1 MSGRAIQ
8 KYNKYH
14 QWWSKTE
21 KYMIRLTIVLFLLL
35 YSAQLLNFVM
45 EQRNSRLLTS
55 AVGELEGIAV
65 ADSQSQ
71 LNMGVLELTVTSY
84 SDSRDMKIYING
96 KYYKNFDQKSVSL
109 NVKKN
114 DIIEVSG
121 IHSNYPATIK
131 ITSVSDNIISP
142 KLNSQVK
149 VDKGFKQIGRIRL
162 K

>member
-8 KYNKYH
+8 KFNKYH
-14 QWWSKTE
+14 QWWSRIE
-21 KYMIRLTIVLFLLL
+21 KILLKLAVLLFLLL
-35 YSAQLLNFVM
+35 YSAQLLNFVV

-55 AVGELEGIAV
+55 AVGELEGVSV

-71 LNMGVLELTVTSY
+71 LNMGIVELSVVSY
-84 SDSRDMKIYING
+84 SDCRNIQIFING
-96 KYYKNFDQKSVSL
+96 EYMKNFDKKSVSL

-121 IHSNYPATIK
+121 IFSEYPATIQ

-149 VDKGFKQIGRIRL
+149 VGKGFKQVGRIRL